1 MNRILISMVAFALL
15 VAACGG
21 SDGGGVASLETT
33 ETAASEV
40 SPDDAAASDEETLL
54 EFAACMRDNGIDD
67 FEDPTFGADGTPEFN
82 LRGAGSGAEAD
93 RDEMRAAFEAC
104 QVHLEGLAF
113 GPGSVDVT
121 EVEDTLVDFAACM
134 RDNGYDMPDPDLSNF
149 GQGGG
154 EGGGLFGG
162 QLDREDADFISAL
175 EECEHIF
182 ENLPFVGRGPGG
194 GGGRE

>member
-33 ETAASEV
+33 ETTASEV
-40 SPDDAAASDEETLL
+40 SPDAAAASGEETLL

-182 ENLPFVGRGPGG
+182 ENLPFVGRGPGS

>member
-33 ETAASEV
+33 ETTASEV
-40 SPDDAAASDEETLL
+40 SPDAAAASGEETLL